1 MIMAKILVVDDSLI
15 MRKKLK
21 MILKNGG
28 HVVVSDAA
36 NGISAIEEYEKWKPD
51 LVTMDITMP
60 VLDGVSAVKKII
72 SLYPDAKIIM
82 ISAINQQ
89 NSVFEAIESG
99 AKHYIVKPIN
109 NEKVLNTIK
118 EVLSAEKN
126 ENNEESDKEQNS

>member
-1 MIMAKILVVDDSLI
+1 MARILVVDDSLI

-28 HVVVSDAA
+28 HEVVSDAA
-36 NGISAIEEYEKWKPD
+36 NGVSAIEEYEKHKPE

-72 SLYPDAKIIM
+72 SHYPDAKIVM

-118 EVLSAEKN
+118 DVLSEK
-126 ENNEESDKEQNS
+126 ED

>member
-1 MIMAKILVVDDSLI
+1 MAKILVVDDSLI

-21 MILKNGG
+21 MILKSGG
-28 HVVVSDAA
+28 HEVVADAA

-51 LVTMDITMP
+51 VVTMDITMP
-60 VLDGVSAVKKII
+60 VLDGVSAVKKIV
-72 SLYPDAKIIM
+72 SLDPDAKIIM

-109 NEKVLNTIK
+109 NDKVLKTIEDVLTNK
-118 EVLSAEKN
+118 ESE
-126 ENNEESDKEQNS
+126 